1 MKDGKRH
8 GLLLPILLGVLAIL
22 VLVILFSWTGSISE
36 RSRMKELR
44 KELDKVT
51 REGGEAALLSLA
63 GVKLSNIFYGDEG
76 AILFIDSSDSWKY
89 SADEMQNMTVYEN
102 AKKSVVEIISLSG
115 LYDRSSGCGVIISS
129 DGYCITNRHVIGS
142 GDSFT
147 CLLSDGSA
155 VSATLV
161 GFDAMTDIAV
171 IKLEKR
177 EEKYIPLSFALDDE
191 LRVGQKV
198 IAIGS
203 PFGWSWS
210 QSIGNVSG
218 LGRLVTSSSGIPLA
232 NMIQTDAAVN
242 PGNSG
247 GPLLDGHGRMV
258 GLNTAIYSTTGSAQ
272 GISFAI
278 PIDTVMTVAT
288 DLIRKG
294 KVNRGWLD
302 ILSVEMNTILADY
315 MKLPSSTKGILI
327 SQVVPAGEADR
338 GGLRGGSNRVQ
349 YGNSEIYLGGDII
362 TKIAGKKIENI
373 NDYYTALLTT
383 KAGDKCDIEVLRN
396 GQTVRLKN
404 VVLVDQTEENTRW
417 VIR

>member
-89 SADEMQNMTVYEN
+89 SADELQNMTVYEN

-147 CLLSDGSA
+147 CLLSDGTA

>member
-1 MKDGKRH
+1 MKDGKHFRFFLP
-8 GLLLPILLGVLAIL
+8 LLLIILIIL
-22 VLVILFSWTGSISE
+22 VLVVLFSWTDSISE
-36 RSRMKELR
+36 KNRLKELS
-44 KELDKVT
+44 KELEKVT
-51 REGGEAALLSLA
+51 KEGGEAALLSLA
-63 GVKLSNIFYGDEG
+63 GIKLSNIFYGDDG
-76 AILFIDSSDSWKY
+76 VIIFADSSDSWNY
-89 SADEMQNMTVYEN
+89 SADELQNMSVYEN
-102 AKKSVVEIISLSG
+102 SKKSVVEVISLSG

-129 DGYCITNRHVIGS
+129 DGYCITNGHVIGS

-147 CLLSDGSA
+147 CLMEDGSA
-155 VSATLV
+155 ISASLV
-161 GFDAMTDIAV
+161 GVDKMTDIAV

-177 EEKYIPLSFALDDE
+177 EEKYIPLSFALDKE
-191 LRVGQKV
+191 LKVGQKV

-210 QSIGNVSG
+210 QSVGTISG

-247 GPLLDGHGRMV
+247 GPLLDGHGRIV
-258 GLNTAIYSTTGSAQ
+258 GLNTAIYTTTGTAQ

-294 KVNRGWLD
+294 RVSRGWLD
-302 ILSVEMNTILADY
+302 ILSVEMNPIIAEY
-315 MKLPSSTKGILI
+315 MNIPVETRGILI
-327 SQVVPAGEADR
+327 SQVVPSGEADR
-338 GGLRGGSNRVQ
+338 GGLRGGNNRVQ

-362 TKIAGKKIENI
+362 TKIGSSVIENT
-373 NDYYTALLTT
+373 NDYYTALLST
-383 KAGDKCDIEVLRN
+383 KAGDKMDIEVIRN
-396 GQTVRLKN
+396 GQKTRIKG
-404 VVLVDQTEENTRW
+404 VVLVEQTEENTRW

>member
-1 MKDGKRH
+1 M
-8 GLLLPILLGVLAIL
+8 GVLLIL
-22 VLVILFSWTGSISE
+22 VLIILFSWTGSIKE
-36 RSRMKELR
+36 MRRMKELR
-44 KELDKVT
+44 RELEKVT
-51 REGGEAALLSLA
+51 KEGGEAALLSLA

-76 AILFIDSSDSWKY
+76 AILFIDGSDSWKY

-102 AKKSVVEIISLSG
+102 SKKSVVEIISLSG

-129 DGYCITNRHVIGS
+129 DGYCITNGHVIGS
-142 GDSFT
+142 GDSFN
-147 CLLSDGSA
+147 CLLSDGSV
-155 VSATLV
+155 VSATPV
-161 GFDAMTDIAV
+161 GVDAMTDIAV

-177 EEKYIPLSFALDDE
+177 EEKYIPLSFALEQE
-191 LRVGQKV
+191 LKVGQKV

-210 QSIGNVSG
+210 QSIGSISG
-218 LGRLVTSSSGIPLA
+218 LGRLVTSSTGIPLA

-258 GLNTAIYSTTGSAQ
+258 GLNTAIYTTTGTAQ

-302 ILSVEMNTILADY
+302 VLCVEMNTILAQY
-315 MKLPSSTKGILI
+315 MKLPENTKGILI
-327 SQVVPAGEADR
+327 SQVVPSGEADR
-338 GGLRGGSNRVQ
+338 GGLRGGADRVQ

-362 TKIAGKKIENI
+362 TRIGRTKIENI
-373 NDYYTALLTT
+373 NDYYTALLST
-383 KAGDKCDIEVLRN
+383 KAGDKCEIEVLRG
-396 GQTVRLKN
+396 GQSVKLRN

>member
-1 MKDGKRH
+1 MKVGKH
-8 GLLLPILLGVLAIL
+8 HKFIVPILLLILIILVLAIL
-22 VLVILFSWTGSISE
+22 FAWTGRIRE
-36 RSRMKELR
+36 KSRLKELGR
-44 KELDKVT
+44 ELDKVT
-51 REGGEAALLSLA
+51 KEGGEAALLSLA
-63 GVKLSNIFYGDEG
+63 GIKLTNIFYGDDG
-76 AILFIDSSDSWKY
+76 AIIFAEGSDSWNY
-89 SADEMQNMTVYEN
+89 SADELQNMTVYEN
-102 AKKSVVEIISLSG
+102 SKKSVVEVISLSG

-129 DGYCITNRHVIGS
+129 DGYCITNGHVIGT

-147 CLLSDGSA
+147 CLMEDGSA

-161 GFDAMTDIAV
+161 GVDKMTDIAV

-177 EEKYIPLSFALDDE
+177 DEKYIPLSFALDNE
-191 LRVGQKV
+191 LKVGQKV

-210 QSIGNVSG
+210 QSIGNISG
-218 LGRLVTSSSGIPLA
+218 LGRLVTSSGGIPLA

-247 GPLLDGHGRMV
+247 GPLLDGHGRIV
-258 GLNTAIYSTTGSAQ
+258 GLNTAIYTTTGTAQ

-302 ILSVEMNTILADY
+302 ILSVEMNPIIADY
-315 MKLPSSTKGILI
+315 MGVPTNTRGILI
-327 SQVVPAGEADR
+327 SQVVPSGEADK
-338 GGLRGGSNRVQ
+338 GGLRGGNNRVQ

-362 TKIAGKKIENI
+362 TKIGSTVIEDI
-373 NDYYTALLTT
+373 NDYYTALLST
-383 KAGDKCDIEVLRN
+383 KAGDKFDIEVLRN
-396 GQTVRLKN
+396 GQKTRVRG
-404 VVLVDQTEENTRW
+404 VVLVEQTEENTRW

>member
-1 MKDGKRH
+1 M
-8 GLLLPILLGVLAIL
+8 GVLTIL
-22 VLVILFSWTGSISE
+22 VLVLLFSWTGSISE
-36 RSRMKELR
+36 RNRMKELR

-63 GVKLSNIFYGDEG
+63 GVKLSNIFYGEEG
-76 AILFIDSSDSWKY
+76 AFLFIDSSDSWNY
-89 SADEMQNMTVYEN
+89 SADEMQNMSVYERS
-102 AKKSVVEIISLSG
+102 KKSVVEVISLTG

-129 DGYCITNRHVIGS
+129 DGYCITNGHVIGT

-155 VSATLV
+155 VSASLV
-161 GFDAMTDIAV
+161 GVDAMTDIAV

-177 EEKYIPLSFALDDE
+177 EERYIPLSFALDDE
-191 LRVGQKV
+191 LKVGQKV

-258 GLNTAIYSTTGSAQ
+258 GLNTAIYTTTGSAQ

-288 DLIRKG
+288 ELIRKG

-302 ILSVEMNTILADY
+302 ILCVEMNTLLADN
-315 MKLPSSTKGILI
+315 MKLPSATKGILI

-338 GGLRGGSNRVQ
+338 GGLRGGANRVQ

-362 TKIAGKKIENI
+362 TKIAGTKIENI

>member
-1 MKDGKRH
+1 MKVGKH
-8 GLLLPILLGVLAIL
+8 HKFIVPILLLILIILVLAIL
-22 VLVILFSWTGSISE
+22 FAWTGRIRE
-36 RSRMKELR
+36 KSRLKELGR
-44 KELDKVT
+44 ELDKVT
-51 REGGEAALLSLA
+51 KEGGEAALLSLA
-63 GVKLSNIFYGDEG
+63 GIKLTNIFYGDDG
-76 AILFIDSSDSWKY
+76 AIIFAEGSDSWNY
-89 SADEMQNMTVYEN
+89 SADELQNMTVYEN
-102 AKKSVVEIISLSG
+102 SKKSVVEVISLSG

-129 DGYCITNRHVIGS
+129 DGYCITNGHVIGT

-147 CLLSDGSA
+147 CLMEDGSA

-161 GFDAMTDIAV
+161 GVDKMTDIAV

-177 EEKYIPLSFALDDE
+177 DEKYIPLSFALDDE
-191 LRVGQKV
+191 LKVGQKV

-210 QSIGNVSG
+210 QSIGNISG
-218 LGRLVTSSSGIPLA
+218 LGRLVTSSGGIPLA

-247 GPLLDGHGRMV
+247 GPLLDGHGRIV
-258 GLNTAIYSTTGSAQ
+258 GLNTAIYTTTGTAQ

-302 ILSVEMNTILADY
+302 ILSVEMNPIIADY
-315 MKLPSSTKGILI
+315 MGVPTNTRGILI
-327 SQVVPAGEADR
+327 SQVVPSGEADK
-338 GGLRGGSNRVQ
+338 GGLRGGNNRVQ

-362 TKIAGKKIENI
+362 TKIGSTVIEDI
-373 NDYYTALLTT
+373 NDYYTALLST
-383 KAGDKCDIEVLRN
+383 KAGDKFDIEVLRN
-396 GQTVRLKN
+396 GQKTRVRG
-404 VVLVDQTEENTRW
+404 VVLVEQTEENTRW

>member
-44 KELDKVT
+44 KEPDKVT

-147 CLLSDGSA
+147 CLLSDGST
-155 VSATLV
+155 VSATPV

-362 TKIAGKKIENI
+362 QKIAGKKIENI